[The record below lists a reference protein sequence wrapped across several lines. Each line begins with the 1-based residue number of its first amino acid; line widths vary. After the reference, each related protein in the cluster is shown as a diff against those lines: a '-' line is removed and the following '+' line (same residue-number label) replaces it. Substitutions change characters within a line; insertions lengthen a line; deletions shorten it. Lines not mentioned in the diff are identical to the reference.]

1 MPTIKCTILDFLR
14 SGLSTNVRATVFLG
28 GPRRG
33 EEIITDLIKSV
44 DFEIGLLTTVDG
56 KTYEFEG
63 RQGTGSIG
71 ESGKLTRDE

>member
-1 MPTIKCTILDFLR
+1 MYHSRFPQVRTLHKCSRHGFP
-14 SGLSTNVRATVFLG
+14 GRA
-28 GPRRG
+28 